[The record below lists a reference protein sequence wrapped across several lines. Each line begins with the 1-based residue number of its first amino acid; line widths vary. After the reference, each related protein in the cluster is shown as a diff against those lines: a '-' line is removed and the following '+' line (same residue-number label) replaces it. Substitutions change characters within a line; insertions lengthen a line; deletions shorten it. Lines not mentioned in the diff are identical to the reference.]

1 MSEETPQKR
10 PMTVTFNVEYNRGPT
25 RSSTRTYNQPA
36 SEGATLRPQ
45 SRKITANL
53 KTADLSHISDSKTI
67 PNVPTFIPKEFAREV
82 KTPIPLKEGMSTHD
96 ADNNQ
101 WLTPVFPS
109 PAPTDTRQEVENLG
123 QWLNSVLEKNQK
135 ETKDPIE
142 LATNAR
148 KWFTIAYEELC
159 RQVSAESPEGSTLL
173 LSIWKRYQE
182 LFARVVQLHQEE
194 KTYLVN
200 CHKERTSALKQQVD
214 QTQAKLKQITQ
225 QYRDDQERW
234 SNSRE
239 RDETKFANMRKKLD
253 LQVKNKRSLHMQIK
267 ALREQLESGKPIE
280 KVEEQPPVEEQEEKK
295 PEVNTTNH
303 QVSEKAHNMR
313 QNIKKD
319 YPYMYDTIGALD
331 DISRIS
337 DQDRQPSMHT
347 RELFPSILHDL
358 PPIRPPKIRS
368 LKWCMAAFSH
378 FYALRLSNLCSK
390 KPTTKYTANRQHF
403 AEDIYHHLI
412 SLFGSPVEAAE
423 TFFDLVETAKQ
434 NAANGNRRCRLFLQ
448 FIDAQA
454 PYRDPVFLDFYCF
467 CLGNFIITNTQQ
479 TLLFEDKLDE
489 NPPVFSPCSG
499 SIAIDLAKKVLYSI
513 SEGVNA
519 EGYLNNM
526 KEELKIS
533 NDDEQIVSEDVLL
546 DYLVNCFATEENR
559 MMDQLHEQYDMDA
572 AQYGGIVTLGQFQT
586 LAMFS
591 SKKLASRG
599 YLDMMR
605 DTFSRTMSTKIS
617 FQDLVEAM
625 HRQSM
630 LVPISFERV
639 DYNVDTHLDDIF
651 AFMKEEYNFHMPEIE
666 AKLERA
672 RKTDNSLF
680 KQLNAAKS
688 KFEQVVES
696 KRAGPFTEDAQREL
710 YEKLRSTTLE

>member
-1 MSEETPQKR
+1 MSEETAPKR
-10 PMTVTFNVEYNRGPT
+10 PMTVTFNVDYNRNPT
-25 RSSTRTYNQPA
+25 RSSTRTYNVPA
-36 SEGATLRPQ
+36 SENSALRPQ
-45 SRKITANL
+45 SRKTTANL
-53 KTADLSHISDSKTI
+53 KTADLSHMSDSKI
-67 PNVPTFIPKEFAREV
+67 VPNVPTFIPKEFAREV
-82 KTPIPLKEGMSTHD
+82 QTPIPLKEGKSTHD

-109 PAPTDTRQEVENLG
+109 PEPTDTRQEVENLG

-148 KWFTIAYEELC
+148 HWFTIAYEELC

-200 CHKERTSALKQQVD
+200 CHKERTQALKTQVD

-267 ALREQLESGKPIE
+267 ALRDQLESGQPIQKPPQP
-280 KVEEQPPVEEQEEKK
+280 EEVEEKK
-295 PEVNTTNH
+295 PEVNYTNQ
-303 QVSEKAHNMR
+303 QVSDKAHTMR
-313 QNIKKD
+313 QKLKKEK
-319 YPYMYDTIGALD
+319 PYLFDTIGALD
-331 DISRIS
+331 DISRIA

-347 RELFPSILHDL
+347 RELFPSILYDL
-358 PPIRPPKIRS
+358 PPIRAPKVRS
-368 LKWCMAAFSH
+368 LKWMMAALSH
-378 FYALRLSNLCSK
+378 FYSLRLTNLCSK
-390 KPTTKYTANRQHF
+390 SPNTKWTPNRQHF
-403 AEDIYHHLI
+403 AEDIYHQLI
-412 SLFGSPVEAAE
+412 SLFGSPHEATE

-434 NAANGNRRCRLFLQ
+434 NANNGNRRCRLFLQ

-454 PYRDPVFLDFYCF
+454 PYRDSIYLDFYCF
-467 CLGNFIITNTQQ
+467 CLGNFLITNTQQ
-479 TLLFEDKLDE
+479 TLLFQDNFEDPS
-489 NPPVFSPCSG
+489 NPILSPVSG
-499 SIAIDLAKKVLYSI
+499 SICIDLAKKILYSI
-513 SEGVNA
+513 SEGA
-519 EGYLNNM
+519 TTEGYLNNM
-526 KEELKIS
+526 KEELKIEES
-533 NDDEQIVSEDVLL
+533 DDFTISEDVLL

-559 MMDQLHEQYDMDA
+559 MMEQLREQYDMDA

-591 SKKLASRG
+591 SKKLDNRG
-599 YLDMMR
+599 YLEMMR
-605 DTFSRTMSTKIS
+605 ETLQKTLSKKIS

-625 HRQSM
+625 HRHSM

-639 DYNVDTHLDDIF
+639 DYDCENHLDDIF
-651 AFMKEEYNFHMPEIE
+651 VFMKEEYKFHMPELE

-672 RKTDNSLF
+672 RKTDDSLF

-696 KRAGPFTEDAQREL
+696 KRSGLFTEDAQREL
-710 YEKLRSTTLE
+710 YEKLRSTSLE